1 MSIILSQSCYDDKE
15 VSDAINGFFK
25 RFHVVS
31 ALKSSNA
38 YKEKGFAVSLLFQY
52 LFRLIFSHQSMYM
65 DSKTGKSMRDFSSD
79 TAYRFQ
85 NTIHINWINFTT
97 KVAATIIKKDFFPAT
112 SNDRVNALIIDDSV
126 FGRNRS
132 KQVELLAKI
141 FDHAHHRYLNGFRML
156 TLGWTDGN
164 SFLPINGVL
173 LSSENPKTLINKAKQ
188 VDKRSAGYKRR
199 VLSQTKGT
207 DAMLE
212 LLKQAKQERIPADY
226 VLFDSWFSSPAS
238 LLAVKKIGYDV
249 IAMIKKTPKMRFG
262 YNDRRMSLP
271 EIFKASKKRR
281 GRSRYLLSVTVDVEK
296 NGNIIPAKVVFVRNR
311 NKRNEYLCLI
321 STNTELSEDEIIR
334 IYGKRWKIEVFFK
347 VCKSYLGLTKEC
359 RSLSYDALTAH
370 MSIVFTRYM
379 MLSVQNRYTED
390 PCSLGELFV
399 YFCNELSDITFNESL
414 ALIMTLFKQFLEEN
428 IEVDESLLEELVDRF
443 IAMLPS
449 GIQRKVCQI
458 AA

>member
-1 MSIILSQSCYDDKE
+1 M
-15 VSDAINGFFK
+15 
-25 RFHVVS
+25 H
-31 ALKSSNA
+31 
-38 YKEKGFAVSLLFQY
+38 
-52 LFRLIFSHQSMYM
+52 
-65 DSKTGKSMRDFSSD
+65 
-79 TAYRFQ
+79 
-85 NTIHINWINFTT
+85 
-97 KVAATIIKKDFFPAT
+97 
-112 SNDRVNALIIDDSV
+112 
-126 FGRNRS
+126 
-132 KQVELLAKI
+132 
-141 FDHAHHRYLNGFRML
+141 
-156 TLGWTDGN
+156 
-164 SFLPINGVL
+164 
-173 LSSENPKTLINKAKQ
+173 
-188 VDKRSAGYKRR
+188 
-199 VLSQTKGT
+199 
-207 DAMLE
+207 
-212 LLKQAKQERIPADY
+212 
-226 VLFDSWFSSPAS
+226 
-238 LLAVKKIGYDV
+238 
-249 IAMIKKTPKMRFG
+249 FG

-271 EIFKASKKRR
+271 EIFKVSKKRR

-334 IYGKRWKIEVFFK
+334 IYGKRWQIEVFFK

-390 PCSLGELFV
+390 PCSLGELFF

-428 IEVDESLLEELVDRF
+428 IEVDESLLDELVNRF